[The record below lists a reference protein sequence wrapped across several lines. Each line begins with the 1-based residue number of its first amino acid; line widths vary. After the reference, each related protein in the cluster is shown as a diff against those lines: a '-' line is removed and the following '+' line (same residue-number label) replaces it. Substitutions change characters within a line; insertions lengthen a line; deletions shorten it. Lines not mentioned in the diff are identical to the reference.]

1 MAVYTSLNVSDLNI
15 WLNNFDIEPLE
26 DLKGISAGVT
36 NTNYLIST
44 NQSKYILTIFEHHTI
59 EELPFYI
66 NLMTFLEE
74 QGFRCPKPILSKG
87 GESLNF
93 LMDKP
98 ALIVSFLD
106 GEEVKN
112 INKEDCYRIGNR
124 LGRLHSLGMKFKEKR
139 ENSRDLLWIKNKYQ
153 ELKDTLSE
161 GNQKLIEDEISFLIS
176 SYQTDLPT
184 GIIHGDLFRDNVI
197 YSQKDGP
204 GFIDFYYACNEILIF
219 DIAIAINDW
228 CINLDGTIDKEK
240 LDMLIVGYEEER
252 PLRSNELDYLPKA
265 LRWAALR
272 FFISRLEHVNSNPSA
287 EILSIKNPDQFKD
300 ILIDRQST
308 KDLF

>member
-124 LGRLHSLGMKFKEKR
+124 LGRLHNLGMKFKEKR
-139 ENSRDLLWIKNKYQ
+139 ENSRDLL
-153 ELKDTLSE
+153 
-161 GNQKLIEDEISFLIS
+161 
-176 SYQTDLPT
+176 
-184 GIIHGDLFRDNVI
+184 
-197 YSQKDGP
+197 
-204 GFIDFYYACNEILIF
+204 
-219 DIAIAINDW
+219 
-228 CINLDGTIDKEK
+228 
-240 LDMLIVGYEEER
+240 
-252 PLRSNELDYLPKA
+252 
-265 LRWAALR
+265 
-272 FFISRLEHVNSNPSA
+272 
-287 EILSIKNPDQFKD
+287 
-300 ILIDRQST
+300 
-308 KDLF
+308 

>member
-15 WLNNFDIEPLE
+15 WLNNFDIDPLV

-124 LGRLHSLGMKFKEKR
+124 LGRLHNLGMKFKEKR

-204 GFIDFYYACNEILIF
+204 GFIDFYYACNEILVY
-219 DIAIAINDW
+219 DIAISINDW

-252 PLRSNELDYLPKA
+252 PLRSNELDYLSKA